1 MLRASIKRLDNFRA
15 IVRIAFATT
24 VATCFLLTAAVAGDV
39 GWRSASGD
47 PLPDTEA
54 RKSVDG
60 FGAWLLVTS
69 GSEST
74 QQGDSLQSLALASS
88 RQVTSVMPG
97 DVISLPI
104 FLLNPTRDAQ
114 GGTVDVTCDV
124 AFTRPDRK
132 PERSYSFKCL
142 EGPLPADES
151 VHVINSAIEF
161 VGEPGDPPGTWTVD
175 VVINDR
181 AGSRKLSLQTT
192 FELGRST

>member
-1 MLRASIKRLDNFRA
+1 MSPAFINRLDNIRA
-15 IVRIAFATT
+15 TARITFATT
-24 VATCFLLTAAVAGDV
+24 VATCVLLTAAVAGDI

-74 QQGDSLQSLALASS
+74 QQGDSPQSLALASS

-104 FLLNPTRDAQ
+104 FLLNPARD

-124 AFTRPDRK
+124 VFTRPDGK

-142 EGPLPADES
+142 EGPIAADDG
-151 VHVINSAIEF
+151 VHVVNSAIEF
-161 VGEPGDPPGTWTVD
+161 VGEPGDPPGAWAVD

>member
-1 MLRASIKRLDNFRA
+1 LRHRSDHVCDDRGNLLPAHGSRRRGRRLA
-15 IVRIAFATT
+15 IGERRPSP
-24 VATCFLLTAAVAGDV
+24 GY
-39 GWRSASGD
+39 
-47 PLPDTEA
+47 EA

-114 GGTVDVTCDV
+114 
-124 AFTRPDRK
+124 A
-132 PERSYSFKCL
+132 
-142 EGPLPADES
+142 
-151 VHVINSAIEF
+151 
-161 VGEPGDPPGTWTVD
+161 EP
-175 VVINDR
+175 
-181 AGSRKLSLQTT
+181 
-192 FELGRST
+192 